1 MAYAFGAPSIVQ
13 DGLIFYVDAANKDSY
28 PGSGTSCTDISGN
41 RAGTLSSSPTFS
53 KNNAG
58 EFNYD
63 GTDYIG
69 FSTIS
74 DFSGFTAISFC
85 YWVKYTS
92 PQDNS
97 WENVFGNGYWHTG
110 FWSGL
115 ARSGIGGAD
124 VVQPMWNIRIGGSNN
139 WVGGEG
145 ADDASN
151 NPSSPSIGLLEA
163 DRWYHIA
170 GTWDGSTQKI
180 FVDGGIQDYKSTS
193 GTADSNSDAFGISKA
208 GAVGYYIEG
217 AIGPLW
223 IYSRGLTD
231 GEVLQNYNALKGRF
245 I

>member
-97 WENVFGNGYWHTG
+97 WESVLGNGYWHTG

-163 DRWYHIA
+163 DRWYHVA

-193 GTADSNSDAFGISKA
+193 GTADSNSDAFNIGKGGS
-208 GAVGYYIEG
+208 YTDMLG

>member
-1 MAYAFGAPSIVQ
+1 MAVNSGPDGIVQ

-63 GTDYIG
+63 GSDSIG

-85 YWVKYTS
+85 YWVKYTA

-97 WENVFGNGYWHTG
+97 WETVFGNGYWHTG

-124 VVQPMWNIRIGGSNN
+124 IVQPMWNIRIGSSNN

-193 GTADSNSDAFGISKA
+193 GTADSNSSDFAIGKS
-208 GAVGYYIEG
+208 GGSGYYMGG

-223 IYSRGLTD
+223 LYSRGLTD